1 MTEWMLMRKD
11 GIDEPAQV
19 TRESF
24 RLCHEPHGWVEYTPP
39 TPQLLEASEADEV
52 VEDPDVQPPADDT
65 SEPETGSTTSTRRR
79 SAAPKE

>member
-39 TPQLLEASEADEV
+39 AVDDLEAAEASEA
-52 VEDPDVQPPADDT
+52 VEDSDVQPPADDT